1 MRGGF
6 GSCCLSLNC
15 RIFVFV
21 KGGVT
26 ALPLHPPLPIS
37 SRLPRQPVIHP
48 VCELNERNEA
58 CCPYL
63 HTLSHTHT
71 HACTS
76 HTNARRHTSSHPMTN
91 QAPLASTNTSPP
103 FTPIRGPVCVS
114 VCVRVCALH
123 LFVCVCVCV

>member
-63 HTLSHTHT
+63 HTLTHT